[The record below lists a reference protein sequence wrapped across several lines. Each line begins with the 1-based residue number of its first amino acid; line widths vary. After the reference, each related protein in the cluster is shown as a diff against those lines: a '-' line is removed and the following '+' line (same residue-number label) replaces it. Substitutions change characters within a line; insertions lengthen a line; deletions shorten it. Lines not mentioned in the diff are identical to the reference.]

1 MATKTFKSAQ
11 VALAASVLFG
21 VFSSCAEEEYFAPPM
36 VNTPNDTTIVVAG
49 EITMKASIYAEV
61 ETKSELTNA
70 YYSIDQT
77 SFYELINT
85 FENET
90 TFSDSKEQNARVDLV
105 LSKDTIFV
113 DDLFQPELISSTSSP
128 LDSTSNISK
137 RTFSFEGADTLS
149 DGQSSKLTANY
160 VANLVIV
167 NGDSVK
173 LPHVKIDSVKLS
185 NITTEKVEER
195 VNKVTMHYEVHFTE
209 DTISKMGKLYPYYY
223 QVEKEKTVLDQI
235 GDSYLIAD
243 TTLVFSEK
251 IVRCKVNIY
260 EVTPH
265 TLAPNDTV
273 WKTGK
278 TFQVLS
284 VGTPGTESL
293 YVKSTVPTVTYSYK
307 NETPKSGTENNFS
320 YATDVTSHTWK
331 AVFDNNDVIRHED
344 IIYLRVTDITW
355 SSELTTFKWDNSASI
370 ETVYDEVVS
379 LPEKE
384 GEEGYLGTRVLKVK
398 VSLNG
403 IEVNTFTGYTH
414 LYQQK

>member
-1 MATKTFKSAQ
+1 M
-11 VALAASVLFG
+11 
-21 VFSSCAEEEYFAPPM
+21 
-36 VNTPNDTTIVVAG
+36 
-49 EITMKASIYAEV
+49 
-61 ETKSELTNA
+61 
-70 YYSIDQT
+70 
-77 SFYELINT
+77 
-85 FENET
+85 
-90 TFSDSKEQNARVDLV
+90 
-105 LSKDTIFV
+105 
-113 DDLFQPELISSTSSP
+113 
-128 LDSTSNISK
+128 
-137 RTFSFEGADTLS
+137 
-149 DGQSSKLTANY
+149 
-160 VANLVIV
+160 IV
-167 NGDSVK
+167 NGDSIK
-173 LPHVKIDSVKLS
+173 LPHVTIDSVKLA

-278 TFQVLS
+278 TFEVLS
-284 VGTPGTESL
+284 VGNPGTESL
-293 YVKSTVPTVTYSYK
+293 YVKSTVPTVTHSYK
-307 NETPKSGTENNFS
+307 NETPKSGTYDNFS

-370 ETVYDEVVS
+370 KAVYDEVVS

-384 GEEGYLGTRVLKVK
+384 GEDGYLGTRVFKVK